1 MDPRFGHKKKISLT
15 LRSVSLSGAGFRAVQ
30 LSAQSRFFWRVLV
43 CHFANISEKT
53 NLMTLPL

>member
-30 LSAQSRFFWRVLV
+30 
-43 CHFANISEKT
+43 
-53 NLMTLPL
+53 